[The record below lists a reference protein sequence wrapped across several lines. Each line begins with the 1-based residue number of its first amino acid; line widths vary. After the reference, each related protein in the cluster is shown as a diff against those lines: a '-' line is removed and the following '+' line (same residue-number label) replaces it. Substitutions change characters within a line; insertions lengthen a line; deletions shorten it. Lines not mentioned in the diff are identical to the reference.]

1 MISGDKRNYIRD
13 GNYFSEKFIKYKGID
28 FGNYT
33 QNNEIDRKF
42 LIK

>member
-1 MISGDKRNYIRD
+1 MKSDEKRNYIRD
-13 GNYFSEKFIKYKGID
+13 GIYFSEKFIKYKGID

-42 LIK
+42 GMK